1 MGAFPKPEDIRQ
13 PAPVKEVLRRV
24 IDTIPCLVTRSRP
37 DGYVDFVNQRWR
49 EFTGL
54 KLEDVLGWGW
64 RAVLHPQDVEKYMR
78 KWRAAL
84 STGEPFEHEARLRRH
99 DGEYRWFLIRKLPL
113 RDAGG
118 NIVSWYGTSHDVE
131 DLKETTEKLRQSET
145 ELRQII
151 DVIPAHVFV
160 LESDASSFIEGRF
173 LPNRQAL
180 EYTGLTLQQVR
191 SDPTRIFHPE
201 DAKKLRALRQASLAK
216 EMPFESEARVRRRD
230 GQYRWFLIRVNPLKD
245 DSGRILR
252 WYGTRTD
259 IEDQKRAEDHLRL
272 VIETIPQQIWSAP
285 GEGSPDFSLDFCN
298 AQWRSYTGLT
308 PEELQG
314 EGWQRILHPDDRE
327 RVLKAWRESVAAG
340 KPFEQEVRRRGA
352 DGKYRWFLG
361 RGVPLKDAAG
371 RIVRWYG
378 TNTDIEDRKE
388 AENHLRLVIDTIPQ
402 QIWSC
407 APDGSLDFFNAQW
420 LSYRGLTQEEAVNGG
435 WQRMLHPD
443 DRDRV
448 LKAWRESVMR
458 GTPFEMEARV
468 RAADGQYRWFLAR
481 AVPLKDSDGP
491 IVRWYGTN
499 TDIED
504 RRKAEVALRQSEQRW
519 RAIFENAS
527 VGVTLLDASL
537 HYVTVNG
544 TFEHMLGYTSDELRS
559 RTCVE
564 LTVEEDQL
572 RYKAFI
578 DELLQGKRDH
588 FEVEKRFRRKDGS
601 QVWTYTTASLVE
613 GTHGESRL
621 WVAIVENITER
632 KRLRD
637 QLERER
643 DRLRL
648 LLDLSNVFV
657 PKLSLSDFFDA
668 FAEGLREIE
677 GWEYSFV
684 ALPESVSSLTVH
696 LVGGSTGELKAGTI
710 VPIEGTFVG
719 DAYRSGQFKFFRVAD
734 LHPVPHYPELT
745 SWREFARA
753 QGLQV
758 GCNLPLHYEG
768 KVLGVLGFHT
778 RNDMERAREDLGFL
792 QELAK
797 LVALALHNALRY
809 GELSQSHDALRE
821 SEDRLRLVVD
831 ATPALLYSARPDGYL
846 DFFNKRWLDYLGRS
860 LEDLTG
866 WGWTSAIHPDDLE
879 DLEGKW
885 RTALATGQPY
895 KTEARV
901 RRADGEYHWMLLRK
915 VPLRDQA
922 GNIVKWYGSGIDVE
936 EQHEA
941 RAALQKAFNEI
952 KALRDQ
958 LYKENLVLKDQI
970 GQASGF
976 EEMIGASA
984 ALRSVLILVEKVA
997 VTDST
1002 VLITGETGTGKE
1014 LVARAIHKRSNR
1026 APQAFISV
1034 NCSAIPASLVA
1045 SELFGYEKGAFTGA
1059 VERRLGRF
1067 ELADGGTVFLD
1078 EIGDLPAETQISL
1091 LRVLQERTFERVG
1104 GSQPISV
1111 DVRVLAATHRDLHAA
1126 VEAGTFRQ
1134 DLFYRL
1140 NVFPIHVPPLRDR
1153 VEDIP
1158 LLVRYFAEQYAKKA
1172 GKKIKNIKRKTLEI
1186 LQAYDWPGNIR
1197 ELQNVIERAVILCDG
1212 DTLAV
1217 DEEWLQSESPR
1228 SGVAARGLGRL
1239 DENRE
1244 REIIESALRETR
1256 GRVSGI
1262 GGAAAKLGIPRS
1274 TLESRIRKLQID
1286 KQRFTSG

>member
-1 MGAFPKPEDIRQ
+1 MGAFPKPEDIR
-13 PAPVKEVLRRV
+13 PTPVEEVLRRV

-37 DGYVDFVNQRWR
+37 DGYVDFVNQRWL

-54 KLEDVLGWGW
+54 RLEEVLGWGW
-64 RAVLHPQDVEKYMR
+64 RAVLHPQDVEKYMKR
-78 KWRAAL
+78 WRAAL
-84 STGEPFEHEARLRRH
+84 TTGEPFEHEARIRRH
-99 DGEYRWFLIRKLPL
+99 DSEYRWFLIRKLAL
-113 RDAGG
+113 RDERGS
-118 NIVSWYGTSHDVE
+118 IVSWYGTDHDVE
-131 DLKETTEKLRQSET
+131 DLKETAERLRRSEA

-151 DVIPAHVFV
+151 DAIPAHVFT
-160 LESDASSFIEGRF
+160 LELDPNFPAGVI
-173 LPNRQAL
+173 LPNRQDL
-180 EYTGLTLQQVR
+180 EYTGRTLGEAREHLVKVL
-191 SDPTRIFHPE
+191 HPE
-201 DAKKLRALRQASLAK
+201 DRERLQRLRQRALV
-216 EMPFESEARVRRRD
+216 EGIPFEAEARVRRKD
-230 GQYRWFLIRVNPLKD
+230 GQYRWFLIRVNPLRND
-245 DSGRILR
+245 TGQIVR

-259 IEDQKRAEDHLRL
+259 IDDQKRAEEHLQL
-272 VIETIPQQIWSAP
+272 VIDTIPQQIWSAP

-308 PEELQG
+308 LEELQG
-314 EGWQRILHPDDRE
+314 EGWQRILHPEDRE
-327 RVLKAWRESVAAG
+327 RVLKAWRESAAIG
-340 KPFEQEVRRRGA
+340 RPFEQEVRRRGA

-407 APDGSLDFFNAQW
+407 APDGSLDFFNTQW
-420 LSYRGLTQEEAVNGG
+420 LSYRGLTQEEALNRG

-448 LKAWRESVMR
+448 LKAWRKSVMK
-458 GTPFEMEARV
+458 GTPFALEARV
-468 RAADGQYRWFLAR
+468 RAADGQSRWFLAR
-481 AVPLKDSDGP
+481 ALPLKDSDGH

-504 RRKAEVALRQSEQRW
+504 QKKAEVALRQSEQRW
-519 RAIFENAS
+519 RAIFENSS
-527 VGVTLLDASL
+527 VGVALLDATL
-537 HYVTVNG
+537 HFVTVNP
-544 TFEHMLGYTSDELRS
+544 TFARMLGYTNDELSS

-564 LTVEEDQL
+564 LLVEEDRL
-572 RYKAFI
+572 RYKLLI

-588 FEVEKRFRRKDGS
+588 FQMEKQYRRKDGS
-601 QVWTYTTASLVE
+601 LVSTYTNASIVA

-621 WVAIVENITER
+621 WVMVAEDITER

-637 QLERER
+637 QLEQER

-648 LLDLSNVFV
+648 LLDLSNAFV
-657 PKLSLSDFFDA
+657 PKLSLGDFFDA
-668 FAEGLREIE
+668 FAESLREIE

-684 ALPESVSSLTVH
+684 ALPESAATLKLH

-710 VPIEGTFVG
+710 LPIEGTFVG
-719 DAYRSGQFKFFRVAD
+719 DAYRSGQFHFFRVAD

-758 GCNLPLHYEG
+758 GCNLPLRHGEE
-768 KVLGVLGFHT
+768 VLGVLGFHT
-778 RNDMERAREDLGFL
+778 RNGMERAREDLGFL

-809 GELSQSHDALRE
+809 GELSESHDALRE

-860 LEDLTG
+860 LDDLSG

-879 DLEGKW
+879 DLVGKW

-901 RRADGEYHWMLLRK
+901 RRADGKYHWMLLRK

-941 RAALQKAFNEI
+941 RTALQKAFNEI
-952 KALRDQ
+952 KTLRDQ

-970 GQASGF
+970 GQASRF

-984 ALRSVLILVEKVA
+984 ALRSVLVLVEKVA
-997 VTDST
+997 PTDST

-1026 APQAFISV
+1026 AAQSFVSV
-1034 NCSAIPASLVA
+1034 NCAAIPPSLVA

-1059 VERRLGRF
+1059 TERRLGRF
-1067 ELADGGTVFLD
+1067 ELSDGGTIFLD
-1078 EIGDLPAETQISL
+1078 EVGDLPPETQIAL

-1104 GSQPISV
+1104 GGLPVPV
-1111 DVRVLAATHRDLHAA
+1111 DVRVLAATNRDLQAA

-1158 LLVRYFAEQYAKKA
+1158 LLVQYFVEQYAKKA
-1172 GKKIKNIKRKTLEI
+1172 GKKIKNIKKKTLEL

-1217 DEEWLQSESPR
+1217 DETWLQNESPR
-1228 SGVAARGLGRL
+1228 LSNAARGLGRL
-1239 DENRE
+1239 DEDQE
-1244 REIIESALRETR
+1244 REMIESALKETR
-1256 GRVSGI
+1256 GRVSGP
-1262 GGAAAKLGIPRS
+1262 GGAAARLGIPRS
-1274 TLESRIRKLQID
+1274 TLESRIRSLRID
-1286 KQRFTSG
+1286 KQRFRAG

>member
-1 MGAFPKPEDIRQ
+1 MGAFPKPEDIRR
-13 PAPVKEVLRRV
+13 PAPVEEVLRRV

-37 DGYVDFVNQRWR
+37 DGYVDFVNQRWL

-64 RAVLHPQDVEKYMR
+64 RAVLHPQDVERYIR

-84 STGEPFEHEARLRRH
+84 ATGEPFEHESRIRRH
-99 DGEYRWFLIRKLPL
+99 DGEYRWFLIRSLPL
-113 RDAGG
+113 RDEHG
-118 NIVSWYGTSHDVE
+118 NIVTWYGTSHDVE
-131 DLKETTEKLRQSET
+131 DLKETTERLRQSEA

-151 DVIPAHVFV
+151 DVIPAHVFA
-160 LESDASSFIEGRF
+160 LEPDSSSFLAGR
-173 LPNRQAL
+173 LLTNRQAL
-180 EYTGLTLQQVR
+180 EYEGLTLQQVR
-191 SDPTRIFHPE
+191 ADPIRVFHPDE
-201 DAKKLRALRQASLAK
+201 VEKLQDLWQASLAK
-216 EMPFESEARVRRRD
+216 EMPFEAEGRIRRRD
-230 GQYRWFLIRVNPLKD
+230 GQYRWFLIRVNPLRD
-245 DSGRILR
+245 DTGRILR

-259 IEDQKRAEDHLRL
+259 IDDKKRAEDHLRL
-272 VIETIPQQIWSAP
+272 VINTIPQQIWSGPAD
-285 GEGSPDFSLDFCN
+285 GSLDFCN
-298 AQWRSYTGLT
+298 ARWRSELGLSL
-308 PEELQG
+308 EDLSG
-314 EGWQRILHPDDRE
+314 DGWQ
-327 RVLKAWRESVAAG
+327 K
-340 KPFEQEVRRRGA
+340 
-352 DGKYRWFLG
+352 
-361 RGVPLKDAAG
+361 
-371 RIVRWYG
+371 
-378 TNTDIEDRKE
+378 
-388 AENHLRLVIDTIPQ
+388 
-402 QIWSC
+402 
-407 APDGSLDFFNAQW
+407 
-420 LSYRGLTQEEAVNGG
+420 
-435 WQRMLHPD
+435 MLHPD

-448 LKAWRESVMR
+448 LQAWREAVATGMPYEQQER
-458 GTPFEMEARV
+458 HRMATGI
-468 RAADGQYRWFLAR
+468 YRWFLSR
-481 AVPLKDSDGP
+481 GLPLRDENGK
-491 IVRWYGTN
+491 IVKWFGTN

-504 RRKAEVALRQSEQRW
+504 QKKAEVALRQSEQRW
-519 RAIFENAS
+519 RAIFENSS
-527 VGVTLLDASL
+527 VGVALLDASL
-537 HYVTVNG
+537 HFVTVNP
-544 TFEHMLGYTSDELRS
+544 TFARMLGYTNDELSS

-564 LTVEEDQL
+564 LLVEEDRL
-572 RYKAFI
+572 RYKLLI

-588 FEVEKRFRRKDGS
+588 FQMEKQYRRKDGS
-601 QVWTYTTASLVE
+601 LVSTYTNASIVAE
-613 GTHGESRL
+613 THGESRL
-621 WVAIVENITER
+621 WVMVAEDITER

-637 QLERER
+637 QLEQER

-648 LLDLSNVFV
+648 LLDLSNAFV

-668 FAEGLREIE
+668 FAESLREIE
-677 GWEYSFV
+677 GWEHSFV
-684 ALPESVSSLTVH
+684 ALPESAASLKLH
-696 LVGGSTGELKAGTI
+696 LVGGSTGELKAGMI
-710 VPIEGTFVG
+710 VPVEGTFVG
-719 DAYRSGQFKFFRVAD
+719 DAYRSGQFNFFRIAD
-734 LHPVPHYPELT
+734 LHPVPHYAELT
-745 SWREFARA
+745 AWREFARA
-753 QGLQV
+753 EGLQA
-758 GCNLPLHYEG
+758 GCNLPLCYGG
-768 KVLGVLGFHT
+768 KVLGVLGLHT
-778 RNDMERAREDLGFL
+778 RTNMERAREDLGFL

-860 LEDLTG
+860 LDDVSG
-866 WGWTSAIHPDDLE
+866 WGWTGAIHPDDLE

-984 ALRSVLILVEKVA
+984 ALRSVLVLVEKVA
-997 VTDST
+997 ATDST

-1014 LVARAIHKRSNR
+1014 LVARAIHKRSDR

-1034 NCSAIPASLVA
+1034 NCSAIPAPLVA

-1067 ELADGGTVFLD
+1067 ELAEGGTIFLD
-1078 EIGDLPAETQISL
+1078 EVGDLPPETQIAL

-1158 LLVRYFAEQYAKKA
+1158 LLVRYFAERYAKKA
-1172 GKKIKNIKRKTLEI
+1172 GKKIRNIKRKTLEL

-1228 SGVAARGLGRL
+1228 PGVAARGLGRL

-1244 REIIESALRETR
+1244 REMIESALRETR

-1274 TLESRIRKLQID
+1274 TLESRIRSLRID
-1286 KQRFTSG
+1286 KQRFRSG